1 MLRADRECA
10 NNPWQMEKLRESLF
24 VRVWLTHFVPAFFV
38 GAVFL
43 LSVKDLP
50 APSLIPAGGAGDLVK
65 AVLNG
70 AVVSLA
76 VLLFHRWRDRRM
88 RHLWPDASAAYAG
101 SRLRCAAL
109 VGFLAGAADILLTLS
124 EWGIL
129 FLAVLVLSVLIWNL
143 RAFTRRSVALL
154 RPGSEIT
161 WEDVNEL
168 LRIYLA
174 TLIGFSL
181 VNAAVDGLHVLAG
194 ITPPFDFTAGGG
206 ELFLNALYYTV
217 VTMTTLGFGD
227 IVPSTW
233 DGKVLLIIQSLTSYF
248 MFAFMIGIITRG
260 VTSGHDR

>member
-1 MLRADRECA
+1 
-10 NNPWQMEKLRESLF
+10 MEKLRDSLF

-38 GAVFL
+38 GAVLL

-50 APSLIPAGGAGDLVK
+50 APSLLPAGGAGGLVK

-70 AVVSLA
+70 TATALA
-76 VLLFHRWRDRRM
+76 VLIFHRWRNRRM
-88 RHLWPDASAAYAG
+88 RLLWPDALAAYAG
-101 SRLRCAAL
+101 SRLRCAVL
-109 VGFLAGAADILLTLS
+109 VGFLAGTADILLTLS

-129 FLAVLVLSVLIWNL
+129 FLALLVLSVLVWNL

-161 WEDVNEL
+161 WVDVNEL

-174 TLIGFSL
+174 TLIGFTL

-194 ITPPFDFTAGGG
+194 NTPPFNFMGGGG

-227 IVPSTW
+227 IVPRTW

-260 VTSGHDR
+260 VTSGRNR

>member
-1 MLRADRECA
+1 MD
-10 NNPWQMEKLRESLF
+10 SLF

-43 LSVKDLP
+43 LAFKDLP
-50 APSLIPAGGAGDLVK
+50 APRLIPTGGAGDLVK

-76 VLLFHRWRDRRM
+76 VLLFHRLRDRRM

-101 SRLRCAAL
+101 SRLRCAVL

-124 EWGIL
+124 EWGVL
-129 FLAVLVLSVLIWNL
+129 FLALLILFVLLWNL

-154 RPGSEIT
+154 RPGSEIS

-174 TLIGFSL
+174 TLIGFTL

-194 ITPPFDFTAGGG
+194 NTPPFNFTSGGG
-206 ELFLNALYYTV
+206 EPFLNALYYTV

-227 IVPSTW
+227 IVPRTW

-260 VTSGHDR
+260 VTGAGSRDRG